1 MNEEQNTAE
10 NGSETVETGGKAS
23 PATGTTSPS
32 PAAGN
37 GDDAAPQDDY
47 YEVDHAKKEV
57 LSTIGDGEMRD
68 EGLVGAGEV
77 PGDIQASQE
86 RLSDE
91 QDVAEFHDS
100 EG

>member
-1 MNEEQNTAE
+1 MNDEQNTPG
-10 NGSETVETGGKAS
+10 NGSETGESADNSSTAANNAS
-23 PATGTTSPS
+23 QSQPVSG
-32 PAAGN
+32 

-47 YEVDHAKKEV
+47 YAVDHAKKDV
-57 LSTIGDGEMRD
+57 ISTIGDGEMRD

-77 PGDIQASQE
+77 APDIQSSQD